1 MVLPD
6 GPSSSLL
13 SSTEVKLIQRCS
25 YLLLRLVTEQ
35 VVTATV
41 AATAGGGP
49 FSSSS
54 SPPPS
59 ASSSPP
65 PSASSSPSLV
75 EEAGVE
81 SSERGTGPN
90 GNAGKRPACN
100 MPSNGIAEVGTVMGA
115 DSWPELESV
124 RASAKSSS
132 DSLKALS
139 DGLSSVSIS
148 QSSGTTVAVAPTAAP
163 TQKHAHPTPTPSHA
177 ATARQRNNE
186 VQFAGEI
193 QPKGCNC
200 RLEVPAGDPKM
211 LDRQVVKFEFA
222 TIKVTGYPDRALD
235 MDVDIDHYTILG
247 LPTGQDGAKLTE
259 KKISKVYTCN

>member
-1 MVLPD
+1 
-6 GPSSSLL
+6 
-13 SSTEVKLIQRCS
+13 
-25 YLLLRLVTEQ
+25 
-35 VVTATV
+35 
-41 AATAGGGP
+41 
-49 FSSSS
+49 
-54 SPPPS
+54 
-59 ASSSPP
+59 
-65 PSASSSPSLV
+65 
-75 EEAGVE
+75 
-81 SSERGTGPN
+81 
-90 GNAGKRPACN
+90 

-148 QSSGTTVAVAPTAAP
+148 QFWNHCGCGTHSCPYSETCTSYPNPQPCCNCSPEGTTKFLFTVIPHFRKILLSAFECT
-163 TQKHAHPTPTPSHA
+163 HCGE
-177 ATARQRNNE
+177 RNNE

-222 TIKVTGYPDRALD
+222 TIKVFIHLPLD